1 MRTTTPNNT
10 RQSRVDDESL
20 HSVAHSK
27 SQQDEKKR
35 GSFSWSS
42 APFGEVEP
50 IIDRYRGIAE
60 LETTYNGQEVC
71 LALWGCGNMENL
83 EANLP
88 FFWEVVDK
96 YAELYQASKK
106 AIVEYYDNDE
116 DEYYAIK
123 NFFYELFSYKDEKTL
138 IEVFGV
144 KELEQFDIK
153 TFVDKMSCPDLTIYF
168 NYGMDV
174 CLFYKASPLEDFEDY
189 VLCVTMDKNLNIKGF
204 SAVFD

>member
-1 MRTTTPNNT
+1 M
-10 RQSRVDDESL
+10 
-20 HSVAHSK
+20 
-27 SQQDEKKR
+27 
-35 GSFSWSS
+35 SS
-42 APFGEVEP
+42 EITKITKYFGEVEP

-60 LETTYNGQEVC
+60 LQVTYKGQEVR

-88 FFWEVVDK
+88 FFWETVDK
-96 YAELYQASKK
+96 YAELYQAANK

-123 NFFYELFSYKDEKTL
+123 NFFYELFTYKDEEAL

-153 TFVDKMSCPDLTIYF
+153 TFVDKMPCPDLTIYPEY
-168 NYGMDV
+168 NMDV
-174 CLFYKASPLEDFEDY
+174 YLFYKASPSEYFEDE
-189 VLCVTMDKNLNIKGF
+189 VLCVKMDKNLKITGF